1 MISSFPISNTIR
13 SDRALVS
20 CYQLFQKKRIC
31 VCRAKEFDADMYSK
45 SIIDFIAVIIMLI
58 VIYGDIF
65 GDQHRE
71 VIHDKT
77 CKDFLYHAVLFL

>member
-13 SDRALVS
+13 SDRVLVS

-65 GDQHRE
+65 VRILQN
-71 VIHDKT
+71 
-77 CKDFLYHAVLFL
+77 VLKAKIIRKQS

>member
-1 MISSFPISNTIR
+1 M
-13 SDRALVS
+13 
-20 CYQLFQKKRIC
+20 
-31 VCRAKEFDADMYSK
+31 CRAKEFDADMYSK

-65 GDQHRE
+65 GNQHRE

-77 CKDFLYHAVLFL
+77 RKDFLYHAVLFL